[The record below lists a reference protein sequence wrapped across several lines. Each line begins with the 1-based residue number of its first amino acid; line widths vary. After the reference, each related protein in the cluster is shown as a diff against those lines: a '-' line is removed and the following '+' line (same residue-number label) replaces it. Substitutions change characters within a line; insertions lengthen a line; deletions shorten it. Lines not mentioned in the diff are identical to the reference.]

1 MGFFSRKVS
10 HMSDEGFVYCL
21 ESLDG
26 RATYVGAT
34 VNLNHR
40 LRQHNGELAGGAAAT
55 TAKGPGAWRRAFYVS
70 GFPDWQAC
78 LQFEWRLKQISRGIK
93 GNRPIDRRTEGLR
106 RLLALDRPTSKAQAY
121 ADWPSPPVVH
131 VEHLAVCAE
140 KRSLP

>member
-1 MGFFSRKVS
+1 
-10 HMSDEGFVYCL
+10 MSDEGYVYCL

-34 VNLNHR
+34 VDLDRR

-55 TAKGPGAWRRAFYVS
+55 TARGAGAWRRAFYVS

-93 GNRPIDRRTEGLR
+93 RNRPLDRRLAGLQ
-106 RLLALDRPTSKAQAY
+106 RLLALEKPTSKALAY
-121 ADWPSPPVVH
+121 AEWPSPPVVH
-131 VEHLAVCAE
+131 YA
-140 KRSLP
+140 